1 MNFGKEE
8 IFNVGETFRGYRIER
23 LLGNGGLGAV
33 YLVRHEMLDKLCALK
48 ILFPDVARENASYV
62 KRFLREA
69 KIATRIRHPNMV
81 AVHDC
86 GFDEERGLYF
96 LVMDYVAGG
105 DLRQAIAF
113 AGRFEPDR
121 AVEVIMQV
129 ASALEAAQKFHVVH
143 RDIKPENIM
152 IQPDGLVKLV
162 DLGIAK
168 SDDIK
173 ESLNTTTESVFGT
186 PTYVAPEQ
194 ALDAAK
200 VDTRADIYSLG
211 VVLFEMIAGRPPFDG
226 PNAPQILA
234 QTLSEDPFPDIRDFN
249 PSVKPML
256 AVLIRRMCV
265 KERARRIPDP
275 ATLLSEFVKLGYQ
288 LTRPASA
295 QIQYAQSVETAPT
308 VRSVR
313 EILDRLPQKADKTL
327 SFETDDV
334 EIREFVDGLKRRK
347 SRRKA
352 AWILALVLV
361 IAVLVALGLKLFPFL
376 LAMGD

>member
-1 MNFGKEE
+1 MNFGKEDV
-8 IFNVGETFRGYRIER
+8 FQTGDRFHGYVIER

-33 YLVRHEMLDKLCALK
+33 YLVRHEMLDTVYALK
-48 ILFPDVARENASYV
+48 ILFPSVAKENTSYV

-69 KIATRIRHPNMV
+69 KIATRIRHPNLV

-86 GFDEERGLYF
+86 GFDEAKGLYY
-96 LVMDYVAGG
+96 LVMDYVKGG

-121 AVEVIMQV
+121 AVEVVMQV
-129 ASALEAAQKFHVVH
+129 ASALEAAQKLNVVH

-186 PTYVAPEQ
+186 PAYVAPEQ
-194 ALDAAK
+194 AIDAAK

-211 VVLFEMIAGRPPFDG
+211 VVLFEMIAGKPPFEG

-234 QTLSEDPFPDIRDFN
+234 QTLSDDPFPDIRDYN
-249 PSVKPML
+249 TEVKPML

-265 KERARRIPDP
+265 KERDRRISDP
-275 ATLLSEFVKLGYQ
+275 TALLKEFEKLGYQ
-288 LTRPASA
+288 LSHPMSA
-295 QIQYAQSVETAPT
+295 QVQFAQSAESAPT
-308 VRSVR
+308 VKSMRDM
-313 EILDRLPQKADKTL
+313 LARLPKEQNETL

-334 EIREFVDGLKRRK
+334 EIRKFVGGLKRRK
-347 SRRKA
+347 LVRK
-352 AWILALVLV
+352 LCVALFALLGVLV
-361 IAVLVALGLKLFPFL
+361 TAVSIILVTCR
-376 LAMGD
+376 

>member
-1 MNFGKEE
+1 MNFGKEDV
-8 IFNVGETFRGYRIER
+8 FQTGDKFRGYVIER

-33 YLVRHEMLDKLCALK
+33 YLVRHEMLDTVYAMK
-48 ILFPDVARENASYV
+48 ILFPSVAQENQSYV

-69 KIATRIRHPNMV
+69 KIATRIRHPNLV

-86 GFDEERGLYF
+86 GFDEEKGLYY
-96 LVMDYVAGG
+96 LVMDYVNGG

-129 ASALEAAQKFHVVH
+129 ASALEAAQKLNVVH

-173 ESLNTTTESVFGT
+173 DSLNTTTESVFGT
-186 PTYVAPEQ
+186 PAYVAPEQ
-194 ALDAAK
+194 AIDAAK

-211 VVLFEMIAGRPPFDG
+211 VVLFEMIAGKPPFEG

-234 QTLSEDPFPDIRDFN
+234 QTLSDDPFPDIRDYN
-249 PSVKPML
+249 KDVKPML

-265 KERARRIPDP
+265 KERDRRISDP
-275 ATLLSEFVKLGYQ
+275 TALLKEFEKLGYQ
-288 LTRPASA
+288 LSRPASA
-295 QIQYAQSVETAPT
+295 QVQFAQSAESAPT
-308 VRSVR
+308 VKSMRDM
-313 EILDRLPQKADKTL
+313 LARLPQEQNKTL

-334 EIREFVDGLKRRK
+334 EIQKFVGGLKRKKFVRK
-347 SRRKA
+347 LCVAIFA
-352 AWILALVLV
+352 AIGAIVTAVSVILVTCR
-361 IAVLVALGLKLFPFL
+361 
-376 LAMGD
+376 

>member
-1 MNFGKEE
+1 MNFGKHDV
-8 IFNVGETFRGYRIER
+8 FQNGDRFHGYVVER

-33 YLVRHEMLDKLCALK
+33 YLVRHEMLDTLFALK
-48 ILFPDVARENASYV
+48 VLFPEVARENDSYV

-69 KIATRIRHPNMV
+69 KIATRIRHPNLV

-86 GFDEERGLYF
+86 GYDEERSLYY
-96 LVMDYVAGG
+96 LVMDYVNGG

-121 AVEVIMQV
+121 AVEVAMQV
-129 ASALEAAQKFHVVH
+129 ASALEAAQKLNVVH

-168 SDDIK
+168 SDDVK

-186 PTYVAPEQ
+186 PAYVAPEQ
-194 ALDAAK
+194 ALDAAS

-211 VVLFEMIAGRPPFDG
+211 VVLFEMIAGKPPFEG

-234 QTLSEDPFPDIRDFN
+234 QTLSEDPFPDIRDYN
-249 PSVKPML
+249 PSVPPML

-265 KERARRIPDP
+265 KERDRRISDP
-275 ATLLSEFVKLGYQ
+275 SALLREFEKLGY
-288 LTRPASA
+288 RMEHPASA
-295 QIQYAQSVETAPT
+295 AVQYAKDVENAPT
-308 VRSVR
+308 QLSVKSV
-313 EILDRLPQKADKTL
+313 LSRLPGDGAARETL
-327 SFETDDV
+327 SFETEDA
-334 EIREFVDGLKRRK
+334 EIRQFVTRLKRR
-347 SRRKA
+347 RLMRKLAVAVA
-352 AWILALVLV
+352 AVAA
-361 IAVLVALGLKLFPFL
+361 IAVTLYSIWLVS
-376 LAMGD
+376 

>member
-1 MNFGKEE
+1 MNFGKEDV
-8 IFNVGETFRGYRIER
+8 FQTGDRFHGYVIER

-33 YLVRHEMLDKLCALK
+33 YLVRHEMLDTLFALK
-48 ILFPDVARENASYV
+48 VLFPDVARENASYV

-69 KIATRIRHPNMV
+69 KIATRIRHPNLV

-86 GFDEERGLYF
+86 GFDEERSLYY
-96 LVMDYVAGG
+96 LVMDYVSGG

-113 AGRFEPDR
+113 AGHFDPDR
-121 AVEVIMQV
+121 AVEVILQV
-129 ASALEAAQKFHVVH
+129 ASALEAAQKYHVVH

-173 ESLNTTTESVFGT
+173 DSLNTSTETVFGT
-186 PTYVAPEQ
+186 PAYVAPEQ
-194 ALDAAK
+194 AIDAST

-211 VVLFEMIAGRPPFDG
+211 VVLFEMIAGRPPFEG

-249 PSVKPML
+249 KDVKPML

-265 KERARRIPDP
+265 KERDRRIADP
-275 ATLLSEFVKLGYQ
+275 TALLKEFEKLGYKLSQ
-288 LTRPASA
+288 PASA
-295 QIQYAQSVETAPT
+295 HVQYAQSAESAPT
-308 VRSVR
+308 VKSMRDM
-313 EILDRLPQKADKTL
+313 LARLPKEQNKTL

-334 EIREFVDGLKRRK
+334 EIQKFVDGLKRRK
-347 SRRKA
+347 RLRK
-352 AWILALVLV
+352 LAFAVASAVAVVVTLVSV
-361 IAVLVALGLKLFPFL
+361 ILVAK
-376 LAMGD
+376 

>member
-1 MNFGKEE
+1 MNFGKEDVFQ
-8 IFNVGETFRGYRIER
+8 IGEKFHGYVIER

-33 YLVRHEMLDKLCALK
+33 YLVRHEVLDTLYALK
-48 ILFPDVARENASYV
+48 VLFPDVARENASYV

-69 KIATRIRHPNMV
+69 KIATRIRHPNLV

-86 GFDEERGLYF
+86 GYDEPRGLYY
-96 LVMDYVAGG
+96 LVMDYVSGG

-121 AVEVIMQV
+121 AVEVILQV

-168 SDDIK
+168 SEDIK
-173 ESLNTTTESVFGT
+173 ESLNTTTETVFGT
-186 PTYVAPEQ
+186 PAYVAPEQ

-211 VVLFEMIAGRPPFDG
+211 VVLFEMIAGKPPYDG

-249 PSVKPML
+249 PKVKPML

-265 KERARRIPDP
+265 KERDRRIPDP

-295 QIQYAQSVETAPT
+295 QVQYAQSVENAPT
-308 VRSVR
+308 VRSVKDV
-313 EILDRLPQKADKTL
+313 LDKLPKDAKSTL

-334 EIREFVDGLKRRK
+334 EIKQFVDGLKKKKRLRK
-347 SRRKA
+347 LCFVLGGVA
-352 AWILALVLV
+352 VVLVTALV
-361 IAVLVALGLKLFPFL
+361 IAIVS
-376 LAMGD
+376 

>member
-1 MNFGKEE
+1 MKFGHEDV
-8 IFNVGETFRGYRIER
+8 FTPGEKFRGYVIER

-33 YLVRHEMLDKLCALK
+33 YLVRHEMLDTLFALK
-48 ILFPDVARENASYV
+48 VLFPEVAKANDSYV

-69 KIATRIRHPNMV
+69 KIATRIRHPNLV

-86 GFDEERGLYF
+86 GYDEARNLYY
-96 LVMDYVAGG
+96 LVMDYVSGG

-113 AGRFEPDR
+113 AGHFAPDR
-121 AVEVIMQV
+121 AVEVAMQV
-129 ASALEAAQKFHVVH
+129 ASALEAAQRYHVVH

-168 SDDIK
+168 SDDIAD
-173 ESLNTTTESVFGT
+173 SLSTTTESVFGT
-186 PTYVAPEQ
+186 PSYVAPEQ
-194 ALDAAK
+194 ALDAAG

-226 PNAPQILA
+226 PNAPQIIA

-249 PSVKPML
+249 PDVKPML

-265 KERARRIPDP
+265 KERERRIPDP
-275 ATLLSEFVKLGYQ
+275 STLLREFEKLGYK
-288 LTRPASA
+288 LARPALA
-295 QIQYAQSVETAPT
+295 HVEYAPCAESAPT
-308 VRSVR
+308 VLSMKSV
-313 EILDRLPQKADKTL
+313 LDKLPAKANDTL

-334 EIREFVDGLKRRK
+334 EIRGFVDALKRRRAIK
-347 SRRKA
+347 RA
-352 AWILALVLV
+352 AAAIAAVFAAAALV
-361 IAVLVALGLKLFPFL
+361 VLALKLFF
-376 LAMGD
+376 

>member
-8 IFNVGETFRGYRIER
+8 VFSPGDRFRGYVIER

-33 YLVRHEMLDKLCALK
+33 YLVRHEMLETLFALK
-48 ILFPDVARENASYV
+48 VLFPSVAAENDSYV

-86 GFDEERGLYF
+86 GFDESRGLYY
-96 LVMDYVAGG
+96 LVMDYVNGG

-113 AGRFEPDR
+113 AGHFSPDR
-121 AVEVIMQV
+121 AVEVILQV
-129 ASALEAAQKFHVVH
+129 ASALEAAQKYRVVH

-173 ESLNTTTESVFGT
+173 DSLNTSVESVFGT

-194 ALDAAK
+194 ALDASD

-211 VVLFEMIAGRPPFDG
+211 VVLFEMIAGKPPFDG
-226 PNAPQILA
+226 PNAPQIIA
-234 QTLSEDPFPDIRDFN
+234 QTLSEEPFPDIRDFN
-249 PSVKPML
+249 PDVPPML

-265 KERARRIPDP
+265 KERERRISDP
-275 ATLLSEFVKLGYQ
+275 TALIEEFAKLGYR
-288 LTRPASA
+288 LSRPSGDEVH
-295 QIQYAQSVETAPT
+295 YAPAADSAPT
-308 VRSVR
+308 VLSVKKV
-313 EILDRLPQKADKTL
+313 LDNLPSKPNDTL
-327 SFETDDV
+327 TFQTDDV
-334 EIREFVDGLKRRK
+334 EVQEFVKSLKRKKARK
-347 SRRKA
+347 KLVSWLLTLAVA
-352 AWILALVLV
+352 AALALAIVK
-361 IAVLVALGLKLFPFL
+361 IFL
-376 LAMGD
+376 